1 MVGLEKSSEEAYP
14 PAPETPER
22 PRETAVEKE
31 TRKAVDESNK
41 ASLMVHT
48 TFSRNDWISHRLSGP
63 GATNSSRFIDSPI
76 GQEVCAK

>member
-31 TRKAVDESNK
+31 TRKEVDESTK
-41 ASLMVHT
+41 VS
-48 TFSRNDWISHRLSGP
+48 
-63 GATNSSRFIDSPI
+63 
-76 GQEVCAK
+76 